1 MSSEASETETVVR
14 NHLQAFLE
22 QKGVAAIVSDYD
34 EAARFYSEAAIY
46 HGKQQIG
53 GFFADFI
60 DALPTGAIDNF
71 ALSSM
76 HVDGNIAYITW
87 SVDTRI
93 PLGTDTFVVD
103 NGKIVSQT
111 FAMYAVPDQ

>member
-1 MSSEASETETVVR
+1 MSTQPSATETVVH

-46 HGKQQIG
+46 QGKQQISC
-53 GFFADFI
+53 FFTDFI
-60 DALPTGAIDNF
+60 NALPDGAFDKF
-71 ALSSM
+71 SLRSM
-76 HVDGNIAYITW
+76 HVNGSIAYITW
-87 SVDTRI
+87 SVGSEI

-111 FAMYAVPDQ
+111 FAMYAGPDR